1 MISFFATEPRL
12 VRIRALLVI
21 FSLAF
26 MRPGPTVFSR
36 PVRPAA
42 TRPETG
48 PEARQV
54 TVMVI
59 RARKG
64 QATVDPKLSA
74 VESRLAQLLPNFG
87 FTLEDGKTRE
97 IEQGE
102 SMASTLKEAKKL
114 SVRLLDSEDA
124 DGKVRMKVLLVS
136 GNQTLIDST
145 VRTPP
150 NQIFF
155 LDHRIDDSEHLLI
168 AVGAR

>member
-1 MISFFATEPRL
+1 
-12 VRIRALLVI
+12 
-21 FSLAF
+21 
-26 MRPGPTVFSR
+26 
-36 PVRPAA
+36 
-42 TRPETG
+42 
-48 PEARQV
+48 
-54 TVMVI
+54 MVI

-64 QATVDPKLSA
+64 QTTVDPKLSA
-74 VESRLAQLLPNFG
+74 VESRLSQLLPNFG

-102 SMASTLKEAKKL
+102 SMASTLKESKKL